1 MADQTRENLY
11 ATFAGES
18 KAYFRLLAFAEK
30 AEAEDL
36 GRIALLFRAVAE
48 AERVHASKSLRL
60 LREFFVKDTQENLEA
75 SFEREQVAA
84 GERYPEFIR
93 VAEAEGNQPA
103 AVAFSHMRDAEE
115 RHATLYKHAL
125 QFMLAADD
133 PQYFVCPVCGYIA
146 EGAAPET
153 CPVCGVSGEQFRRV
167 T

>member
-11 ATFAGES
+11 ATFVGES
-18 KAYFRLLAFAEK
+18 KAHFRLLAFAEK
-30 AEAEDL
+30 AEEEELD
-36 GRIALLFRAVAE
+36 RIALLFRAVAE
-48 AERVHASKSLRL
+48 AERVHAIKSLRL
-60 LREFFVKDTQENLEA
+60 LREFFVKDTQSNLEA
-75 SFEREQVAA
+75 SFEREKDIA

-93 VAEAEGNQPA
+93 TAEAEENQPA

-125 QFMLAADD
+125 QFMLADDD
-133 PQYFVCPVCGYIA
+133 PEYHVCPVCGFIS
-146 EGAAPET
+146 EGAVPDV

>member
-11 ATFAGES
+11 ATFVGES
-18 KAYFRLLAFAEK
+18 KAYFRLLAYAEK
-30 AEAEDL
+30 ADEEEL
-36 GRIALLFRAVAE
+36 ERIGLLFRAVAE

-60 LREFFVKDTQENLEA
+60 LREFYVKDTQENLQA

-125 QFMLAADD
+125 QFLLADDD

-146 EGAAPET
+146 EGIAPET
-153 CPVCGVSGEQFRRV
+153 CPVCGVSGEQFRPV